1 MLLIR
6 PKGSHQ
12 EKHQLVL
19 FRKVTDLN
27 AKLIFVVERGQV
39 DFTWLSV
46 LVKTS
51 ILLHLSFT

>member
-12 EKHQLVL
+12 EKHQIVL

-27 AKLIFVVERGQV
+27 AKLIFVVEKGPG
-39 DFTWLSV
+39 
-46 LVKTS
+46 
-51 ILLHLSFT
+51 